1 MDEVELKRKKKARFP
16 KGKKVKPRE
25 KVVIPVNVPQVAED
39 EPTELKDT
47 HLNQDKIGLINEEN
61 GYLLDFVVVAEMHC
75 WENKTLED
83 DKTRN
88 YNGIQ
93 LEGSFNRK
101 EKTYMMKSRR
111 SFRGKHSLDVCGLP
125 FLQVSVK
132 QRGTKK
138 DKEVKYL
145 SVLRASLVSR
155 KENGHKTSF
164 LPSFL
169 SDNIEV
175 STNLSYWKVSAFSEV
190 EKLGQASPAPASLPI
205 KKDVAKIMSNLR
217 NNLYTILAH
226 VPFLV
231 ELTDNLE
238 KLKLTSEI
246 NQLTDNSEK
255 LKLQNAELMIRLNIY
270 LYYWKEVSSLS
281 TTNLISRVDN
291 SSGELYET
299 NKNTIINTN
308 TNTCQ
313 LLDSSPRAD
322 VVVVITN
329 LEGGLVTEFEVKKW
343 PDAPGDNLVK
353 HFP

>member
-1 MDEVELKRKKKARFP
+1 MDEVELKRKKKVRFP

-47 HLNQDKIGLINEEN
+47 HLVVKARSKRQNQDKIGLINEEN
-61 GYLLDFVVVAEMHC
+61 GYLLDFVAVAEMHC
-75 WENKTLED
+75 RENKTLED

-101 EKTYMMKSRR
+101 EKMYIMKSRR

-155 KENGHKTSF
+155 KEN
-164 LPSFL
+164 
-169 SDNIEV
+169 V

-190 EKLGQASPAPASLPI
+190 EKLGQASPTPASLPI

-231 ELTDNLE
+231 ELTDNSE
-238 KLKLTSEI
+238 KLKLRSEI
-246 NQLTDNSEK
+246 NRLTKNSEK

-270 LYYWKEVSSLS
+270 LYY
-281 TTNLISRVDN
+281 
-291 SSGELYET
+291 
-299 NKNTIINTN
+299 
-308 TNTCQ
+308 
-313 LLDSSPRAD
+313 
-322 VVVVITN
+322 VVITN
-329 LEGGLVTEFEVKKW
+329 LEGGLVTELEVKKL
-343 PDAPGDNLVK
+343 PDPPGDNLVK